1 MMKKLFILLFA
12 IYMFQMLS
20 SCKTRVASDEEQMPV
35 VSVKA
40 TQIIKGDIENEIS
53 FNGNTVYLKKN
64 QVVSPISGYIMRVN
78 MKFGDE
84 VQKDEILF
92 EVQTRERKALESD
105 SDTIGDFGIVKVQ
118 ATSDGF
124 VNELIINEPG
134 VYVAEGSLLCNI
146 VNSKDLMVKVN
157 VPFEYHSILLKERK
171 CKILLTDNTIITGSV
186 SRILPVVDEVNQTQT
201 VLIKPE
207 TNRQLPENL
216 NLIIKFLNEIHK
228 NVFLVTKSSLMTNET
243 QSEFWIM
250 RIDAGDMAVKIPVKR
265 GIENDSIAEI
275 ISSQLNGKDLIITEG
290 AYGLPDS
297 TVITI
302 IK

>member
-1 MMKKLFILLFA
+1 MKKLFILLFA
-12 IYMFQMLS
+12 ICMFQMIS
-20 SCKTRVASDEEQMPV
+20 SCKTEGTSGEEQMPV

-53 FNGNTVYLKKN
+53 FNGNTVYLKKT

-105 SDTIGDFGIVKVQ
+105 SDTIGDFGIVKVH

-157 VPFEYHSILLKERK
+157 VPFEYHSIIIKERK

-216 NLIIKFLNEIHK
+216 NLIIKFLNEKHQQA
-228 NVFLVTKSSLMTNET
+228 FLVKKSSLMTNET

-250 RIDAGDMAVKIPVKR
+250 RIDAGDMAVKIPVKK
-265 GIENDSIAEI
+265 GIENDSIVEI
-275 ISSQLNGKDLIITEG
+275 ISPQLNGKDLIISEG